1 MQGAETALSG
11 LLTLLGVAEILG
23 NSSAPGAF
31 QRRIV
36 FAALAGEPWG
46 YMGSRRLLWAM
57 QQSHASVA
65 GLPFHHIDQAS
76 LKKACPRPAC
86 CCSCPSHALTL
97 ILFFPWAAATQ
108 GTVRDVSSR

>member
-57 QQSHASVA
+57 QQSHASVT
-65 GLPFHHIDQAS
+65 GLPLHRVDQVS
-76 LKKACPRPAC
+76 LESMSKACLLLLVSLSHPHTHHLFLPGGGYIGVS
-86 CCSCPSHALTL
+86 CS
-97 ILFFPWAAATQ
+97 
-108 GTVRDVSSR
+108 